1 MGTTNDNHCNIYLM
15 SLLLTVVIN
24 IWGVN
29 CDIKTDFPKSSHN
42 YTLGIYMYLR
52 TKQDQ
57 KLFVRHVRVIMVN
70 IAQLNAI

>member
-1 MGTTNDNHCNIYLM
+1 MDILNIGCCIMRQITNIAIEFLHLHYVIII
-15 SLLLTVVIN
+15 SRVHSALLHT
-24 IWGVN
+24 
-29 CDIKTDFPKSSHN
+29 N